1 MSDELNNS
9 DNSPMTILKMPLLCA
24 VAVLITAMLII
35 IMYLVP
41 AIGSF
46 NETNQNFKNVL
57 DEYNTNL
64 SSLEQIKASE
74 ELAEAPESSSEP
86 DVEKQFFKPLE
97 SGSDPDVV
105 IAGEFNEILSL
116 ITANQIKT
124 RSVKY
129 NYEPKGDS
137 FFDNASGKYSVCKLD
152 MEMIANYTNFKN
164 FLKDLYKHEH
174 YLDISKV
181 EIVPYSKD
189 KSILLITFQLK
200 LYAEKA

>member
-1 MSDELNNS
+1 MADELNNS

-24 VAVLITAMLII
+24 VATLVIAMLMIA
-35 IMYLVP
+35 MYLVP
-41 AIGSF
+41 AVGSF
-46 NETNQNFKNVL
+46 NETNQNFKTVS
-57 DEYNTNL
+57 DEYNNNMKT
-64 SSLEQIKASE
+64 LEELKASA
-74 ELAEAPESSSEP
+74 ELAESESASEP
-86 DVEKQFFKPLE
+86 GSDKPFFKPLE

-105 IAGEFNEILSL
+105 IAGEFNEILAL

-129 NYEPKGDS
+129 DYEPKGDP
-137 FFDNASGKYSVCKLD
+137 FFEHASGKYSVCKLD

-174 YLDISKV
+174 YLDISKI

-189 KSILLITFQLK
+189 KSVLLITFQLK